1 MTGSIVTVAKR
12 ELRSLVDHPTAYV
25 LAVAFLGVSLYLA
38 FRNMYAMGL
47 ASLRPLF
54 DLLPI
59 LFAVLIPAITMR
71 SLAEER
77 RLRTL
82 DWLLA
87 QPLGEAELV
96 IGKFLGSW
104 AFVLVVLAGTLP
116 TAVGVL
122 FVSEADPGIIAAQY
136 LGAALLAGQLT
147 AIGVWAS
154 SITRNQIT
162 AFIVAAVIGFVLFL
176 AGLPGIQLGMPPLV
190 GTIVSRLSVVS
201 HFENVARGVADLR
214 DVIYFLTTAAL
225 FVFLAIGSV
234 SQARLSPVRRDAARL
249 RAGNAAVALIV
260 LGVNLLGGQIHG
272 RLDLTRER
280 LFTLSDGTR
289 EILAGLDD
297 LVQVTLFASSELP
310 PEVQLQL
317 RDVRDLLSDME
328 RRGGGDLVVTE
339 LNPDD
344 DEDAEERARSFGI
357 GPLEFNVL
365 RDDEFEVRRGYYGLA
380 VTYAEEQEVFP
391 TIQRTDDL
399 EFQLASTIASMTA
412 ETRETVSFV
421 ISAGARS
428 SVQLPGLAEMLGD
441 RYDFATSDLSTDS
454 VAAPDPDSVAVLVVA
469 GPTLRLDSLSVSR
482 IEAFIAEGGAAL
494 LLLDPIELEPEMLT
508 PIPVT
513 TGLEPF
519 LERHGV
525 EMQDGLVIDL
535 ASAERVSVGQQ
546 GMFNV
551 IAPYPPWPIAL
562 PAGDHITT
570 RGLSALSLGWA
581 GALGIADTTGVVP
594 LFVTTDA
601 GAVHEA
607 TGPLF
612 PQQEWERPA
621 EELGVHVVALA
632 LEGPAEA
639 ETGQAGPGQ
648 GRVIVVSDATFSD
661 LEFIQSNPQNVT
673 FLANAIDWLAQDEAL
688 IRIRSKDRTPPALVF
703 TSETTRDLLRWG
715 NLAGLPLLFVVFG
728 VFRVTGRRRRAEA
741 KWKEVIQS

>member
-1 MTGSIVTVAKR
+1 MTGSLVTVAKR
-12 ELRSLVDHPTAYV
+12 ELRGLVDHPTAYV

-77 RLRTL
+77 RLGTL
-82 DWLLA
+82 EWLLA
-87 QPLGEAELV
+87 QPLSEAELV

-104 AFVLVVLAGTLP
+104 VFVLLVLAGTLP

-122 FVSEADPGIIAAQY
+122 FVSEADPGIIVAQY

-147 AIGVWAS
+147 AIGIWAS

-162 AFIVAAVIGFVLFL
+162 AFIIAAVIGFVLFL
-176 AGLPGIQLGMPPLV
+176 AGLPGIQLGMPPVV
-190 GTIVSRLSVVS
+190 GTIVSRLSVLS

-214 DVIYFLTTAAL
+214 DVIYFITTAAL
-225 FVFLAIGSV
+225 FVILAIAAV
-234 SQARLSPVRRDAARL
+234 SQARLSPVRRDAIRL
-249 RAGNAAVALIV
+249 RVGNAAVALIV
-260 LGVNLLGGQIHG
+260 LAVNLLGGQIHG

-289 EILAGLDD
+289 EILSGLDD

-328 RRGGGDLVVTE
+328 RGGGGDFVVTE
-339 LNPDD
+339 LNPDE
-344 DEDAEERARSFGI
+344 DEAAAERARSFGI

-380 VTYAEEQEVFP
+380 VTYAEEQEVLP

-399 EFQLASTIASMTA
+399 EFQLASTIASMTTD
-412 ETRETVSFV
+412 TRRTVSFV
-421 ISAGARS
+421 TSGGGRS
-428 SVQLPGLAEMLGD
+428 SGQLPGLLETLGD
-441 RYDFATSDLSTDS
+441 RYDLRPVDLSVDS
-454 VAAPDPDSVAVLVVA
+454 IPAPDPDSVSVLVVA
-469 GPTLRLDSLSVSR
+469 GPTQRLDSVSVARVESFV
-482 IEAFIAEGGAAL
+482 EEGGAAL
-494 LLLDPIELEPEMLT
+494 LLLDPIELNPEMLT
-508 PIPVT
+508 PIPVN
-513 TGLEPF
+513 TGLEPL
-519 LERHGV
+519 LERRGV
-525 EMQDGLVIDL
+525 EILDGLVIDL

-546 GMFNV
+546 GFLNV
-551 IAPYPPWPIAL
+551 IAPYPPWPIAR
-562 PAGDHITT
+562 PAGDHIMT

-581 GALGIADTTGVVP
+581 GALGIVDTTGVVP
-594 LFVTTDA
+594 LFVTTEA
-601 GAVHEA
+601 GALHE
-607 TGPLF
+607 TSLPLF
-612 PQQEWERPA
+612 PQQEWERPE
-621 EELGVHVVALA
+621 EELGIRVVALA
-632 LEGPAEA
+632 LEGDPESASGESGPA
-639 ETGQAGPGQ
+639 P
-648 GRVIVVSDATFSD
+648 GRVVVVGDATFSEI
-661 LEFIQSNPQNVT
+661 EFVQSNPQNVT

-688 IRIRSKDRTPPALVF
+688 IQIRSKDRTPPSLVF
-703 TSETTRDLLRWG
+703 TSDATRDLLRWG

-741 KWKEVIQS
+741 QWKEVVQP

>member
-1 MTGSIVTVAKR
+1 MTRSIVTVAKR

-136 LGAALLAGQLT
+136 IGAALLAGQLT

-176 AGLPGIQLGMPPLV
+176 AGLPGIQLGMPPMV
-190 GTIVSRLSVVS
+190 GTIVSRLSVLS

-234 SQARLSPVRRDAARL
+234 SQARLSPVRRDAVRL

-339 LNPDD
+339 MNPDD
-344 DEDAEERARSFGI
+344 DEDAEERAR
-357 GPLEFNVL
+357 
-365 RDDEFEVRRGYYGLA
+365 
-380 VTYAEEQEVFP
+380 
-391 TIQRTDDL
+391 
-399 EFQLASTIASMTA
+399 
-412 ETRETVSFV
+412 
-421 ISAGARS
+421 
-428 SVQLPGLAEMLGD
+428 
-441 RYDFATSDLSTDS
+441 
-454 VAAPDPDSVAVLVVA
+454 
-469 GPTLRLDSLSVSR
+469 
-482 IEAFIAEGGAAL
+482 
-494 LLLDPIELEPEMLT
+494 
-508 PIPVT
+508 
-513 TGLEPF
+513 
-519 LERHGV
+519 
-525 EMQDGLVIDL
+525 
-535 ASAERVSVGQQ
+535 
-546 GMFNV
+546 
-551 IAPYPPWPIAL
+551 
-562 PAGDHITT
+562 
-570 RGLSALSLGWA
+570 
-581 GALGIADTTGVVP
+581 
-594 LFVTTDA
+594 
-601 GAVHEA
+601 
-607 TGPLF
+607 
-612 PQQEWERPA
+612 
-621 EELGVHVVALA
+621 
-632 LEGPAEA
+632 
-639 ETGQAGPGQ
+639 
-648 GRVIVVSDATFSD
+648 
-661 LEFIQSNPQNVT
+661 
-673 FLANAIDWLAQDEAL
+673 
-688 IRIRSKDRTPPALVF
+688 
-703 TSETTRDLLRWG
+703 
-715 NLAGLPLLFVVFG
+715 
-728 VFRVTGRRRRAEA
+728 
-741 KWKEVIQS
+741 

>member
-234 SQARLSPVRRDAARL
+234 SQARLSPLRRDAVRL

-280 LFTLSDGTR
+280 LFTLSEGTR

-328 RRGGGDLVVTE
+328 RLGGGDLVVTE
-339 LNPDD
+339 INPDD
-344 DEDAEERARSFGI
+344 DEDAEEHARSFGI

-380 VTYAEEQEVFP
+380 VTYAEEREVFP

-421 ISAGARS
+421 LSGGARS
-428 SVQLPGLAEMLGD
+428 SGQLPGLAEMLGD
-441 RYDFATSDLSTDS
+441 RYDFATSDLSLDSTD
-454 VAAPDPDSVAVLVVA
+454 APDPDSVAVLVVA
-469 GPTLRLDSLSVSR
+469 GPGLRLDSLSVSR
-482 IEAFIAEGGAAL
+482 IEAFVGEGGAAL
-494 LLLDPIELEPEMLT
+494 LLLDPIELDPEMLT
-508 PIPVT
+508 PIPVA

-525 EMQDGLVIDL
+525 EIQDGLVIDL
-535 ASAERVSVGQQ
+535 ASAERVAVGQQ

-594 LFVTTDA
+594 LFVTTEA
-601 GAVHEA
+601 GAIHEA

-612 PQQEWERPA
+612 PQQEWERPD

-632 LEGPAEA
+632 LEGTEET
-639 ETGQAGPGQ
+639 ETGQTRPAE
-648 GRVIVVSDATFSD
+648 GRVIVVGDATFSD
-661 LEFIQSNPQNVT
+661 IEFIQSNPQNVT

-703 TSETTRDLLRWG
+703 TSDMTRDLLRWG

-741 KWKEVIQS
+741 KWKEVVQP

>member
-147 AIGVWAS
+147 AIGVWGS

-162 AFIVAAVIGFVLFL
+162 AFIVAAVISFVLFL

-190 GTIVSRLSVVS
+190 GTIVSRLSVLS

-214 DVIYFLTTAAL
+214 DVIYFVTTAAL

-234 SQARLSPVRRDAARL
+234 SQARLSPIRRDAFRL

-289 EILAGLDD
+289 EILGGLDD
-297 LVQVTLFASSELP
+297 LVQVSLFASSELP

-380 VTYAEEQEVFP
+380 VTYADEQEVFP

-421 ISAGARS
+421 TSGGARS

-441 RYDFATSDLSTDS
+441 RYDFATSDLSADS
-454 VAAPDPDSVAVLVVA
+454 IAAPNPDSVAVLVVA

-482 IEAFIAEGGAAL
+482 VEAFVRDGGAAL

-519 LERHGV
+519 LERRGV
-525 EMQDGLVIDL
+525 EIQDGLVIDL

-570 RGLSALSLGWA
+570 RGLSGLSLGWA

-594 LFVTTDA
+594 LFVTTEA

-607 TGPLF
+607 TAPLF
-612 PQQEWERPA
+612 PQQDWERPA

-632 LEGPAEA
+632 LEDAAET
-639 ETGQAGPGQ
+639 ETGQAGHAQ
-648 GRVIVVSDATFSD
+648 GRVIVVGDATFTD
-661 LEFIQSNPQNVT
+661 IEFIQSNPQNVT

-703 TSETTRDLLRWG
+703 TSDTTRDILRWG

-741 KWKEVIQS
+741 KWKEVVQP

>member
-1 MTGSIVTVAKR
+1 MTGSLVTVAKR
-12 ELRSLVDHPTAYV
+12 ELRGLVDHPTAYV

-77 RLRTL
+77 RLGTL

-87 QPLGEAELV
+87 QPLSEAELV
-96 IGKFLGSW
+96 VGKFLGSW
-104 AFVLVVLAGTLP
+104 VFVLLVLAGTLP

-122 FVSEADPGIIAAQY
+122 FVSEADPGIIVAQY

-147 AIGVWAS
+147 AVGIWAS

-176 AGLPGIQLGMPPLV
+176 AGLPGIQLGMPPMV
-190 GTIVSRLSVVS
+190 GTIVSHLSVLS

-214 DVIYFLTTAAL
+214 DVIYFITTAAL
-225 FVFLAIGSV
+225 FVILAIGAV
-234 SQARLSPVRRDAARL
+234 SQARLSPVQRDAIRL
-249 RAGNAAVALIV
+249 RVGNAAVALIV
-260 LGVNLLGGQIHG
+260 LAVNLLGGQIHG

-289 EILAGLDD
+289 EILSGLDD

-328 RRGGGDLVVTE
+328 RGGGDELVVTE
-339 LNPDD
+339 LNPDE
-344 DEDAEERARSFGI
+344 DEAAAERARSFGI

-399 EFQLASTIASMTA
+399 EFQFASTIASMTTD
-412 ETRETVSFV
+412 TRRTVSFV
-421 ISAGARS
+421 TSGGGRS
-428 SVQLPGLAEMLGD
+428 SGQLPGLLEMLGD
-441 RYDFATSDLSTDS
+441 RYDFRPVDLSVDS
-454 VAAPDPDSVAVLVVA
+454 IPAPDPDSVSVLVVA
-469 GPTLRLDSLSVSR
+469 GPTQRLDSVSVARVESFV
-482 IEAFIAEGGAAL
+482 EEGGAAL
-494 LLLDPIELEPEMLT
+494 LLLDPIELNPEMLT
-508 PIPVT
+508 PIPVS
-513 TGLEPF
+513 TGLEPL
-519 LERHGV
+519 LERRGV
-525 EMQDGLVIDL
+525 EILDGLVIDL

-546 GMFNV
+546 GFLNV

-581 GALGIADTTGVVP
+581 GALGIADSTGVVP
-594 LFVTTDA
+594 LFVTTEA
-601 GAVHEA
+601 GALHE
-607 TGPLF
+607 TSLPLF
-612 PQQEWERPA
+612 PQQEWERPE
-621 EELGVHVVALA
+621 EELGTRVVALA
-632 LEGPAEA
+632 LGGDPESATGESGPA
-639 ETGQAGPGQ
+639 P
-648 GRVIVVSDATFSD
+648 GRVVVVGDATFAEI
-661 LEFIQSNPQNVT
+661 EFVQSNPQNVT

-688 IRIRSKDRTPPALVF
+688 IQIRSKDRTPPSLVF
-703 TSETTRDLLRWG
+703 TSDATRDLLRWG

-728 VFRVTGRRRRAEA
+728 IFRVTGRRRRAEA
-741 KWKEVIQS
+741 RWKEVVQP